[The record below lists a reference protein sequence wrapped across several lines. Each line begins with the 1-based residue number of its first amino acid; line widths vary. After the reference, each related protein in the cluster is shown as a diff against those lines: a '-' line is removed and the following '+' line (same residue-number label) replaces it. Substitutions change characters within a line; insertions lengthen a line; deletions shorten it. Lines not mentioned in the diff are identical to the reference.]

1 MRTSTTGVWVVHG
14 LRLIRYFAMTQA
26 NIALPST
33 EANLDAFVSAASEGL
48 GARAMVADYDG
59 G

>member
-1 MRTSTTGVWVVHG
+1 MVHG